1 MTELDDMSILAIV
14 ETNPLLTQEQ
24 IDYLQEK
31 IQRRVRESGNMAVQ
45 LSDLHKVAQGGVQV
59 KEKVDITK
67 EKEPIKVQI
76 KPEAMELIVQIC
88 VDAMLRDAK
97 KGEQS

>member
-1 MTELDDMSILAIV
+1 
-14 ETNPLLTQEQ
+14 
-24 IDYLQEK
+24 
-31 IQRRVRESGNMAVQ
+31 MAVQ

-59 KEKVDITK
+59 KEK

-97 KGEQS
+97 KAKKGEQS

>member
-1 MTELDDMSILAIV
+1 
-14 ETNPLLTQEQ
+14 
-24 IDYLQEK
+24 
-31 IQRRVRESGNMAVQ
+31 MAVQ

-59 KEKVDITK
+59 KEK
-67 EKEPIKVQI
+67 EKGPIKVQI